1 MKFYIETI
9 DHNEQAYPTVG
20 NWYNGKLWGEDGGE
34 VSVWSR
40 HQAPFDTEKDTLII
54 RVSNVGDW
62 RMEALVGIH
71 ELVEAILC
79 IDKDIT
85 QKSVDEFDIAF
96 EKARKEADL
105 EGVYAA
111 DGSRDDAH
119 NFYFVGE
126 ILEMDAEPGDHP
138 VAPYHIQH
146 GYATAVERML
156 CAAMNIPWATY
167 ESRLK
172 ELDG

>member
-9 DHNEQAYPTVG
+9 DHKEQAYPTIG

-71 ELVEAILC
+71 ELIEAVLC
-79 IDKDIT
+79 IDKGIT

-96 EKARKEADL
+96 ERLRDEDNF
-105 EGVYAA
+105 GVPQQQGQFAKDFALVKYVP
-111 DGSRDDAH
+111 SR
-119 NFYFVGE
+119 YE
-126 ILEMDAEPGDHP
+126 EPGDHP
-138 VAPYHIQH
+138 AAPYHIQH

>member
-1 MKFYIETI
+1 MASMRIIIETI
-9 DHNEQAYPTVG
+9 DHKDQRYPTCG
-20 NWYNGKLWGEDGGE
+20 DWIALRKGQKINGVAVDEGVHEIG
-34 VSVWSR
+34 VR
-40 HQAPFDTEKDTLII
+40 I
-54 RVSNVGDW
+54 SNVGDW

-79 IDKDIT
+79 IDKGIS

-96 EKARKEADL
+96 EEARE
-105 EGVYAA
+105 EGFKVFEFQ
-111 DGSRDDAH
+111 D
-119 NFYFVGE
+119 NFYGE
-126 ILEMDAEPGDHP
+126 DAEPGDSP
-138 VAPYHIQH
+138 DAPYHIQH

>member
-1 MKFYIETI
+1 MKIIIETI
-9 DHNEQAYPTVG
+9 DHKYQRYPTCG
-20 NWYNGKLWGEDGGE
+20 DWEDSCGALA
-34 VSVWSR
+34 VSVS
-40 HQAPFDTEKDTLII
+40 KI
-54 RVSNVGDW
+54 GDW

-79 IDKDIT
+79 IDAEIS

-96 EKARKEADL
+96 EKARSLAENNVVADTIDADTIAYAGY
-105 EGVYAA
+105 GVNI
-111 DGSRDDAH
+111 DS
-119 NFYFVGE
+119 
-126 ILEMDAEPGDHP
+126 EPGDHP
-138 VAPYHIQH
+138 AAPYHIQH

-167 ESRLK
+167 EARLK

>member
-9 DHNEQAYPTVG
+9 DHKDQRYPTVG
-20 NWYNGKLWGEDGGE
+20 DWCTGFLYDDNYGGGNVVSGIDKDGKYL
-34 VSVWSR
+34 V
-40 HQAPFDTEKDTLII
+40 I
-54 RVSNVGDW
+54 RVSEVGDW

-79 IDKDIT
+79 IDKGIS
-85 QKSVDEFDIAF
+85 QESVDEFDIAF
-96 EKARKEADL
+96 EKARSLAENN
-105 EGVYAA
+105 VAA
-111 DGSRDDAH
+111 DTIAYAGYGVNIDS
-119 NFYFVGE
+119 
-126 ILEMDAEPGDHP
+126 EPGDHP
-138 VAPYHIQH
+138 AAPYHIQH